1 MMCYGPLFKF
11 EKPTYNS
18 KKTHER
24 IERMSDN
31 FQETEG
37 LLSPMIRDI
46 RLKQIAKQI
55 APNSLVLDLASGAGH
70 LSTLLPENCD
80 YIGVDRKETKLSKPQ
95 DRFIQA
101 DLTNSSFVETVK
113 NGLPRTPDYITCAAF
128 LEHITDPAGFIGDV
142 LKLFDNPKDFRMIG
156 TTPHPRGRL
165 VHDTLAS
172 IGLCS
177 QEGADEH
184 ETFLNQDMLREV
196 AQKNDLELTKY
207 KQFLFSMNQLFIF
220 EGAKD

>member
-1 MMCYGPLFKF
+1 
-11 EKPTYNS
+11 
-18 KKTHER
+18 
-24 IERMSDN
+24 MSDN

-46 RLKQIAKQI
+46 RLKQIASQI

-70 LSTLLPENCD
+70 LSTLLPKNCD
-80 YIGVDRKETKLSKPQ
+80 YIGVDRKGTKLSNPQ
-95 DRFIQA
+95 DQFVQA
-101 DLTNSSFVETVK
+101 DLTDASFVETVK
-113 NGLPRTPDYITCAAF
+113 EALPRTPDYITCAAF
-128 LEHITDPAGFIGDV
+128 LEHITDPVGFIGDV
-142 LKLFDNPKDFRMIG
+142 LKLFDNSADFKMVG

-184 ETFLNQDMLREV
+184 ETFLNESMLKDV
-196 AQKNDLELTKY
+196 AQKNGLYLTKY
-207 KQFLFSMNQLFIF
+207 KQFLFGMNQLFIY
-220 EGAKD
+220 EGRKD